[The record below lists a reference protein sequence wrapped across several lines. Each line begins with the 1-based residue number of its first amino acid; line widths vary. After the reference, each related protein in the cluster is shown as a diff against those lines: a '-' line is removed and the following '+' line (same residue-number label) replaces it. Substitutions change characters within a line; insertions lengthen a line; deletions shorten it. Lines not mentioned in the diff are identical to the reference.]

1 VVQSAIPIRAPRF
14 DFSET
19 SVVWGSNAEAVMAAN
34 AGSPIITPIEVF
46 LIKVLNRARAEL
58 DPDADAELI
67 ADMEAFNKQ
76 EGQHYRTHAGF
87 NKMLREYCPAIAAI
101 EDEYSADTDRFL
113 GTKSLSWLLGYCE
126 GFEAVGGLH
135 AENWVDGFL
144 PELTGGAGTA
154 VVAMFQWH
162 LAEEYEHRT
171 VAFRLFDRLYDGPP
185 ELEYVFRVKMFLRA
199 TRHFGGYIE
208 RVRRALLATYR
219 EGMTEAELARSQQQE
234 TETGRAS
241 KAARNQ
247 RIGAVFN
254 RAYDPATTPPP
265 EHEAE
270 ILELYPVRA

>member
-1 VVQSAIPIRAPRF
+1 MVQSTIPVRAPRF
-14 DFSET
+14 DLSET
-19 SVVWGSNAEAVMAAN
+19 PVVWGSNPEAVMAVN

-58 DPDADAELI
+58 DPVADAELV
-67 ADMEAFNKQ
+67 ADMDAFNKQ

-87 NKMLREYCPAIAAI
+87 NKLLREYCPAIAAI
-101 EDEYSADTDRFL
+101 EDEYSADMERFL
-113 GTKSLSWLLGYCE
+113 ETKSLSWLLGYCE

-171 VAFRLFDRLYDGPP
+171 VAFRLFERLYDGPP
-185 ELEYVFRVKMFLRA
+185 ELEYVFRIKMFLRG

-219 EGMTEAELARSQQQE
+219 EGMTETELARSKEQE
-234 TETGRAS
+234 AETGGAL
-241 KAARNQ
+241 KVARN
-247 RIGAVFN
+247 RTLGPVFG
-254 RAYDPATTPPP
+254 RGYDPARTPPP
-265 EHEAE
+265 RHEAE
-270 ILELYPVRA
+270 ILALYPVRV